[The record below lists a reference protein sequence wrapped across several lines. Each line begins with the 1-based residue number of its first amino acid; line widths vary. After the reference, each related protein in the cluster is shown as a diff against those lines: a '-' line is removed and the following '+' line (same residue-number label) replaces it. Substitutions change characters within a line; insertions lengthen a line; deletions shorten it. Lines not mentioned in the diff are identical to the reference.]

1 MIINPNKKVEKMKK
15 NISKIRKFRDS
26 DEGVVGIVVAVL
38 ILGLFVTIITTIQTI
53 YVPLWME
60 QKEAEHMEDVANQF
74 SMLKY
79 AIDTQLI
86 TEKPIPI
93 STSIKLGSKEMPFF
107 LSSRSFGNL
116 DILEDQFILTV
127 DSGSGTSSYSFGT
140 IKYSSRNSY
149 FLDQSFIYEGGA
161 VIMDQYKGNVMA
173 ISPCFSVELNPYT
186 YEINLSFNIA
196 NISRVKEKIS
206 VSGYGTY
213 PIKTEFSNSFPP
225 VVFNDVNYIN
235 IDTKYPNA
243 WEIFFNRT
251 LTESEDLEYGTHFS
265 ISENSNGLKIDFFS
279 GAYWDKPNLNIKI
292 YDITAQVGPGW
303 I

>member
-1 MIINPNKKVEKMKK
+1 MKK
-15 NISKIRKFRDS
+15 NIRTIKKLRDS
-26 DEGVVGIVVAVL
+26 NEGVVGIVVAVL
-38 ILGLFVTIITTIQTI
+38 IIGLFVTIITTIQTI
-53 YVPLWME
+53 YVPIWME

-116 DILEDQFILTV
+116 DILEDQFILSV
-127 DSGSGTSSYSFGT
+127 NSGAGTSTYSFGT

-161 VIMDQYKGNVMA
+161 VIMDQYKGNIMA
-173 ISPCFSVELNPYT
+173 ISPSFSVELDPYT
-186 YEINLSFNIA
+186 YEINMSFNIA

-213 PIKTEFSNSFPP
+213 PIRTEFSNSFPP
-225 VVFNDVNYIN
+225 VTINGVNYISVN
-235 IDTKYPNA
+235 TKYPNA
-243 WEIFFNRT
+243 WEIFFNHT

-265 ISENSNGLKIDFFS
+265 ISGNSNGLKIDFFS
-279 GAYWDKPNLNIKI
+279 GSVWDKPNLIIKI
-292 YDITAQVGPGW
+292 FDISTQVGPGW